1 MEKRLNI
8 INLEKI
14 KGTEIESGLK
24 VVGIEKHIH
33 TYHIYLEREVG
44 DSGPTKQYRLIH
56 CILKRCSENNAE
68 PYRWQLSNDSNVS
81 YLYKDDIQSLD
92 MFRYKIGLV
101 IDNLPF

>member
-1 MEKRLNI
+1 MTKKLNI

-14 KGTEIESGLK
+14 KGVEIEPGMTVIK
-24 VVGIEKHIH
+24 IEKHIH
-33 TYHIYLEREVG
+33 TYHIYVQSEVSPN
-44 DSGPTKQYRLIH
+44 DPKQYRLIH
-56 CILKRCSENNAE
+56 CILKRGSENNTE

-92 MFRYKIGLV
+92 MFRYKLGLV